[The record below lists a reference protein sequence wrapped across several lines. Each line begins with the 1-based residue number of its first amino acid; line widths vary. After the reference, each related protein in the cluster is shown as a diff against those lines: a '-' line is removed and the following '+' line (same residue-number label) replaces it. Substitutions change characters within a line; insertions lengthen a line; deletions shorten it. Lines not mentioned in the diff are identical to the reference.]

1 MADNKPKVVK
11 KAAKAQETPA
21 LDNPS
26 AETAASREITGEKR
40 ADGVPVGRPFQPGNP
55 GRPKGARSKLGE
67 VFLQAMLADFTEH
80 GVSVIEKVRL
90 EKPDVYLK
98 TVASILPQQV
108 NVKVEPFEDMTDDQ
122 LRKHAERLLTE
133 LGPIAAFA
141 SGGGSV
147 SPQQAPT
154 GKPLN

>member
-1 MADNKPKVVK
+1 MADNKPKVAK

-26 AETAASREITGEKR
+26 AETASIPENTGEKR
-40 ADGVPVGRPFQPGNP
+40 KPIPPVEHQFKPGNP
-55 GRPKGARSKLGE
+55 GRPKGARNKLGE
-67 VFLQAMLADFTEH
+67 AFLEAMLADFTEH

-141 SGGGSV
+141 SGGSSV
-147 SPQQAPT
+147 SPEQAPT

>member
-1 MADNKPKVVK
+1 VADNKPKIAK

-21 LDNPS
+21 GHNLT
-26 AETAASREITGEKR
+26 AETASIPESTGEKR
-40 ADGVPVGRPFQPGNP
+40 KPIPPVEHQFKPGNP
-55 GRPKGARSKLGE
+55 GRPKGARNKLGE
-67 VFLQAMLADFTEH
+67 AFLEAMLADFTEH
-80 GVSVIEKVRL
+80 GVSVIQKVRL

-141 SGGGSV
+141 SGGSSI
-147 SPQQAPT
+147 SPEQAPT